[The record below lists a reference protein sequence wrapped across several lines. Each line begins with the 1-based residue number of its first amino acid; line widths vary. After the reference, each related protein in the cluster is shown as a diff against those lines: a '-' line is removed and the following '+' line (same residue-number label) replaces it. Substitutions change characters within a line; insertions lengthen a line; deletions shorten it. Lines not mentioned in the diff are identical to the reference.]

1 MGPECDINKV
11 KKLLKMMERA
21 SGVQWMLRR
30 TPETISLT
38 HTEVTV

>member
-21 SGVQWMLRR
+21 SGVQDAEENIRNH
-30 TPETISLT
+30 LT
-38 HTEVTV
+38 HTEVSV